1 MMLRIWK
8 SLAVLAVLLSFSSV
22 AKEFVE
28 GKHYYQVTGEVSA
41 SPTITEYFSFYCPA
55 CYRQEPFMKHIT
67 SFLPESQQIS
77 KVHVTGMPGRDIAS
91 EERLTQALAAAKLL
105 KVEQAYVKEVFNQI
119 HVKRQNTFT
128 RADVESLFAKAG
140 IDSKQFNKAFNSF
153 AAKGEAKQMA
163 KAVQKIREQGYSAVP
178 TLVINNIYTPNIK
191 SITSMQEY
199 EALVK
204 YLLAKTG

>member
-1 MMLRIWK
+1 M
-8 SLAVLAVLLSFSSV
+8 
-22 AKEFVE
+22 
-28 GKHYYQVTGEVSA
+28 H
-41 SPTITEYFSFYCPA
+41 
-55 CYRQEPFMKHIT
+55 
-67 SFLPESQQIS
+67 
-77 KVHVTGMPGRDIAS
+77 GRDIAS